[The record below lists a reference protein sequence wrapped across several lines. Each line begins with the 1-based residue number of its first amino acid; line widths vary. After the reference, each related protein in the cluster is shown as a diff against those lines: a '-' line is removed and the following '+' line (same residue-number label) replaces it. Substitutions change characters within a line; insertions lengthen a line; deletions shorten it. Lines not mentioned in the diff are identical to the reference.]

1 MTKAQREKQHHREVA
16 VSRAKLV
23 LIIVCLIAI
32 PVTFWINHH
41 DVGSIR
47 SRITRVESPCQRYGP
62 DSRICERAFEEAAT
76 SINHR
81 MACFF
86 QHRAGVFPP
95 SCQGV
100 HLRIA
105 QNPGSPARGGGA
117 SQQPPP
123 TAHQLPSPQHGGSGH
138 EGKSNSPPA
147 PAKGDEEGGE
157 GEAPAKPPAAEV
169 EAQPASSASATTT
182 ETSTEEERPPSNSAA
197 SEGPPGL
204 IGNPGGAVGKL
215 ACGLGEVATVVAGT
229 RICSE

>member
-1 MTKAQREKQHHREVA
+1 MTKAQREKQYHREVV
-16 VSRAKLV
+16 VSRAKLI

-47 SRITRVESPCQRYGP
+47 NRITRVESPCQRYGP
-62 DSRICERAFEEAAT
+62 DSKICERAFEEAAA

-95 SCQGV
+95 SCRGV

-105 QNPGSPARGGGA
+105 PSPGSPVKGGGA
-117 SQQPPP
+117 SQQPSS

-138 EGKSNSPPA
+138 EGQSGTPKAPA
-147 PAKGDEEGGE
+147 PGKSGDRGTKEPDASEPRSEPSTGTSTSSAPPEEEAGSSGE
-157 GEAPAKPPAAEV
+157 TPAAQNSAGVKACIEV
-169 EAQPASSASATTT
+169 AASACVK
-182 ETSTEEERPPSNSAA
+182 S
-197 SEGPPGL
+197 GL
-204 IGNPGGAVGKL
+204 DVPL
-215 ACGLGEVATVVAGT
+215 QP
-229 RICSE
+229 